1 MIPLCGD
8 WFFGGGAYFFQ
19 QGKLSVE
26 SLHHLGEHPLTTI
39 AGMGTED
46 SFSFNMGLWTMAC
59 IGTVVSWFIIPVSV
73 LFRQSRTT
81 LIDSM

>member
-1 MIPLCGD
+1 MCMIPLCGD

-19 QGKLSVE
+19 QGRLDILIFAALYWMV
-26 SLHHLGEHPLTTI
+26 LILI

-59 IGTVVSWFIIPVSV
+59 IGTVVSWFIIPVRILLLEAGHS
-73 LFRQSRTT
+73 
-81 LIDSM
+81 

>member
-19 QGKLSVE
+19 QGKHSIGFSRLHGHE
-26 SLHHLGEHPLTTI
+26 HSLTSS

-59 IGTVVSWFIIPVSV
+59 IGTVVSWFIIPVSG
-73 LFRQSRTT
+73 S
-81 LIDSM
+81 S

>member
-1 MIPLCGD
+1 MCMIPLCGD

-19 QGKLSVE
+19 Q
-26 SLHHLGEHPLTTI
+26 

-59 IGTVVSWFIIPVSV
+59 IGTVVSWFIIPVSDYAF
-73 LFRQSRTT
+73 LDEYLWADLS
-81 LIDSM
+81 